1 MGNSS
6 DSTPP
11 AVGQWLRLDAGLRSS
26 GLWLGPVW
34 AVASGIIASGQFSWN
49 ARSLLLAALTFFLVD
64 GIWATLW
71 TCIVETDWAAIV
83 ARWNVNPPPLRASAA
98 ARWRANAAGWL
109 AHFSHW
115 WTTELW
121 PVAGSAVINS
131 LVLLALGAAIAA
143 VLGWQTL
150 ALSAAALAI
159 IQTALVINRASGR
172 PVSLLK
178 AALEV
183 GLGWLAG
190 HVAFGSATLL
200 SALMAAAFALAYA
213 GGLELAGQRDGLA
226 RWRWPQVAAALILA
240 IMRQPLAACMLL
252 LAVFAQL
259 LIEPALKQGRSGAWF
274 VRSSQAWLIAAMLI
288 AAFTIK

>member
-1 MGNSS
+1 MGNSP

-11 AVGQWLRLDAGLRSS
+11 AVGQWLRLEAGLRSS

-34 AVASGIIASGQFSWN
+34 AVASGIIASGRFTWN
-49 ARSLLLAALTFFLVD
+49 ARGLLLAALTFFLVD

-71 TCIVETDWAAIV
+71 ACLVETDWAAII
-83 ARWNVNPPPLRASAA
+83 ARWNISPPPLRASAV
-98 ARWRANAAGWL
+98 ARWQANAAGRL

-121 PVAGSAVINS
+121 PVAGNAIINS
-131 LVLLALGAAIAA
+131 LVLLVLGAVISA

-159 IQTALVINRASGR
+159 IQTALVVNRASGR
-172 PVSLLK
+172 PVPLLK

-190 HVAFGSATLL
+190 QVAFGPATLL

-213 GGLELAGQRDGLA
+213 GGLELVEQRDGLA
-226 RWRWPQVAAALILA
+226 RWRWPQLVAMLILL
-240 IMRQPLAACMLL
+240 IVRQPLAACMLM

-259 LIEPALKQGRSGAWF
+259 LLEPALERGRSGVWF
-274 VRSSQAWLIAAMLI
+274 IRSSQAWLIAAMLI
-288 AAFTIK
+288 TAFTIK